1 MSIRERISPAVPFTL
16 DVEDATGKFSLSFRL
31 AYNFRSLG
39 LIERH
44 TGKSML
50 TQATE
55 VFENPTCDNVSIL
68 LWAALQENHPEYR
81 EGRDEKDGGKGLAV
95 VQQNL
100 TLGQAKAAKDA
111 CEKAFVKQLPDA
123 QVDKL
128 LNKGSAAPLEQSP
141 ATQEASA

>member
-1 MSIRERISPAVPFTL
+1 
-16 DVEDATGKFSLSFRL
+16 
-31 AYNFRSLG
+31 
-39 LIERH
+39 
-44 TGKSML
+44 ML
-50 TQATE
+50 TQAAE

-111 CEKAFVKQLPDA
+111 CEEAFIKQLPDA
-123 QVDKL
+123 QLEKL

-141 ATQEASA
+141 VTPAAA